1 MAEDWWGANTQG
13 QFQHRTTII
22 GNGEEMRSNH
32 VGIDI
37 SEYELQNMIR
47 CQIWGTIE
55 LHLLQF

>member
-1 MAEDWWGANTQG
+1 MAEDWWEANTQG

-37 SEYELQNMIR
+37 SEYDKVPDLGYN
-47 CQIWGTIE
+47 
-55 LHLLQF
+55 